1 MSWKIRLFYKPK
13 SFINCPQKQHFFAN
27 QTLSVWTSLSL
38 LPSQTTLFH
47 HKRRKFAPSHNLL
60 FVKNTAILLSSAL
73 NPLAVTPERRTDSK
87 PFRRRFARKTGFGSC
102 RRKTLLKSTS
112 IELWIAG
119 RRTESRVLFG
129 YFLHNAK
136 SEKPFP
142 SQGDSRFCKPRISA
156 HKRQIRTNKIKSFW
170 NFRGFPNLDSARR
183 NSGFAEANL
192 NPLPYFF

>member
-38 LPSQTTLFH
+38 LPSQTTLFR

-60 FVKNTAILLSSAL
+60 SAKNTVVLLISAL
-73 NPLAVTPERRTDSK
+73 NPLAVTPEPRTDSK
-87 PFRRRFARKTGFGSC
+87 PFRRRFARKTGFDSC

-119 RRTESRVLFG
+119 RRTESRVLFMLLFARRKKWQPVLPCREFRG
-129 YFLHNAK
+129 STNL
-136 SEKPFP
+136 E
-142 SQGDSRFCKPRISA
+142 SA
-156 HKRQIRTNKIKSFW
+156 HKTTNSHKQ
-170 NFRGFPNLDSARR
+170 N
-183 NSGFAEANL
+183 
-192 NPLPYFF
+192 